1 MHQNSN
7 HLIAMDYQEQEDY
20 GYDQPQQ
27 QGSATGG
34 LKIAIVILLIVL
46 AAVSVLYWQS
56 VRRDA
61 AEVAAM
67 QTDMDTITAQY
78 SRLMTEMDGMEFAN
92 DTLNANLESQR
103 HKADSLMGRLKR
115 ERSVNYSKIKQY
127 ERELGTL
134 RSTLQGFVRTIDS
147 LNTLNRRLV
156 GENVA
161 FRKEISNLRT
171 TTEAA
176 QETASELNSKIKRG
190 AVIRARDIMLR
201 AVNRRDKEVTKAK
214 QADRLTTTF
223 VLAANEL
230 AIPGERTVYVRI
242 ISPDGYD
249 LAESQ
254 NSMFEFEGSNIP
266 FSASRRV
273 DYDGN
278 DLDVSIY
285 YNGSGLTAGQY
296 TVMVYMDGHLIGSNV
311 IILK

>member
-1 MHQNSN
+1 ME
-7 HLIAMDYQEQEDY
+7 DYQNQEEY
-20 GYDQPQQ
+20 GYDQPQNSS
-27 QGSATGG
+27 SATGG
-34 LKIAIVILLIVL
+34 LKIAIIILLIVL

-67 QTDMDTITAQY
+67 QVDMDTISAQY
-78 SRLMTEMDGMEFAN
+78 SRLVGEMDGMKFDN
-92 DTLNANLESQR
+92 DTLNANLQDQR
-103 HKADSLMGRLKR
+103 HKADSLMNRLKR

-147 LNTLNRRLV
+147 LNRLNQRLV

-190 AVIRARDIMLR
+190 AVIRARDITLR

-214 QADRLTTTF
+214 QADRLVTSF

-230 AIPGERTVYVRI
+230 ATPGERIVYIRI
-242 ISPDGYD
+242 VSPEGYD
-249 LAESQ
+249 LAENQ
-254 NSMFEFEGSNIP
+254 NALFEFEGSRIP
-266 FSASRRV
+266 YSAARRDV
-273 DYDGN
+273 DYQCE
-278 DLDVSIY
+278 DLPVSVY
-285 YNGSGLTAGQY
+285 YNGTGLTSGQY